1 VTQAVT
7 GEVHTETSP
16 ADHRGRPGMTQ
27 LGEAPMRSD
36 YQKMFPAGARAMA
49 ELERALRSATL
60 EPELLELVR
69 IRASQINGCT
79 YCLAMHNRD
88 ARARGEHQ
96 TRLDTLAAW
105 REAPYYTAR
114 ERAALAW
121 CEALT
126 ELPRTGA
133 PDEVYAA
140 VEAEFAQEEIAALT
154 FGIVAINGWNRL
166 AVGLRSDVLSLDGLD
181 LPDNADAAGSA

>member
-1 VTQAVT
+1 VKEDLAMRVDYHK
-7 GEVHTETSP
+7 VF
-16 ADHRGRPGMTQ
+16 PGGM
-27 LGEAPMRSD
+27 
-36 YQKMFPAGARAMA
+36 RAMA
-49 ELERALRSATL
+49 ELERAVHSATL

-69 IRASQINGCT
+69 VRASQVNGCT

-88 ARARGEHQ
+88 ARAHGEHQ
-96 TRLDTLAAW
+96 TRLDTVAAW
-105 REAPYYTAR
+105 REAPYFTAR

-126 ELPRTGA
+126 DLPRTGA

-140 VEAEFAQEEIAALT
+140 VEAEFAPEEIAALT
-154 FGIVAINGWNRL
+154 FAIVAINGWNRL

-181 LPDNADAAGSA
+181 LPDGVGPRSASGSA

>member
-1 VTQAVT
+1 
-7 GEVHTETSP
+7 
-16 ADHRGRPGMTQ
+16 
-27 LGEAPMRSD
+27 MRVD
-36 YQKMFPAGARAMA
+36 YQKTFPAGVRAMTG
-49 ELERALRSATL
+49 LEQAVRASTL
-60 EPELLELVR
+60 EPGLLELVR

-96 TRLDTLAAW
+96 TRLDTVAAW

-126 ELPRTGA
+126 ELPRAGA

-140 VEAEFAQEEIAALT
+140 VEAGFSPEEAAALT
-154 FGIVAINGWNRL
+154 FAIVAINGWNRL
-166 AVGLRSDVLSLDGLD
+166 AVGLHSDVLSLDGLE
-181 LPDNADAAGSA
+181 LPDGVAAPGRSG

>member
-1 VTQAVT
+1 MA
-7 GEVHTETSP
+7 
-16 ADHRGRPGMTQ
+16 
-27 LGEAPMRSD
+27 MRVD
-36 YQKMFPAGARAMA
+36 YRKVFPDGVRAMA
-49 ELERALRSATL
+49 ELERAVRSATL

-69 IRASQINGCT
+69 VRASQINGCT

-96 TRLDTLAAW
+96 TRLDTAAAW
-105 REAPYYTAR
+105 REAPYYTGR

-140 VEAEFAQEEIAALT
+140 VEAEFSPEEIAALT
-154 FGIVAINGWNRL
+154 FAIVAINGWNRL

-181 LPDNADAAGSA
+181 LPDGSDGSRGA

>member
-1 VTQAVT
+1 
-7 GEVHTETSP
+7 
-16 ADHRGRPGMTQ
+16 
-27 LGEAPMRSD
+27 MRVD
-36 YQKMFPAGARAMA
+36 YRNAFPAGVRAMT
-49 ELERALRSATL
+49 ELERAVRSATL

-96 TRLDTLAAW
+96 TRLDTVAAW
-105 REAPYYTAR
+105 RTAPYYTTR

-121 CEALT
+121 CETLT

-133 PDEVYAA
+133 PDHVYAL
-140 VEAEFAQEEIAALT
+140 VDAEFTGEEVAALT
-154 FGIVAINGWNRL
+154 FAIVAINGWNRL

-181 LPDNADAAGSA
+181 LPAEAAASAGQ

>member
-1 VTQAVT
+1 
-7 GEVHTETSP
+7 
-16 ADHRGRPGMTQ
+16 
-27 LGEAPMRSD
+27 MRVD
-36 YQKMFPAGARAMA
+36 YRKVFPDGLRAMA
-49 ELERALRSATL
+49 ELERAVRSAAL

-96 TRLDTLAAW
+96 TRVDTVAAW
-105 REAPYYTAR
+105 REAPYYSAR

-140 VEAEFAQEEIAALT
+140 VEAEFSPEEIAALT
-154 FGIVAINGWNRL
+154 FAIVAINGWNRL

-181 LPDNADAAGSA
+181 LPDGASGGA

>member
-1 VTQAVT
+1 MRVDYAKLFP
-7 GEVHTETSP
+7 E
-16 ADHRGRPGMTQ
+16 GM
-27 LGEAPMRSD
+27 
-36 YQKMFPAGARAMA
+36 RAMA
-49 ELERALRSATL
+49 ALERAVRSATL
-60 EPELLELVR
+60 EPELLELMR
-69 IRASQINGCT
+69 IRASQIDGCA

-96 TRLDTLAAW
+96 TRLDTVAAW
-105 REAPYYTAR
+105 EEAPYYAPR

-126 ELPRTGA
+126 ELPRAGA
-133 PDEVYAA
+133 PDDVYAA

-154 FGIVAINGWNRL
+154 FAIVAINGWNRL

-181 LPDNADAAGSA
+181 LPDSAGPRSASGSA

>member
-1 VTQAVT
+1 
-7 GEVHTETSP
+7 
-16 ADHRGRPGMTQ
+16 
-27 LGEAPMRSD
+27 MRVD
-36 YQKMFPAGARAMA
+36 YRKMFPAGARAMA
-49 ELERALRSATL
+49 ELERAVRSSSL

-88 ARARGEHQ
+88 ARARGEYQ

-105 REAPYYTAR
+105 REAPYYTVR

-126 ELPRTGA
+126 ELPRNGT
-133 PDEVYAA
+133 PDEVYTA
-140 VEAEFAQEEIAALT
+140 VGAEFSPEETAALT
-154 FGIVAINGWNRL
+154 FAIVAINSWNRL
-166 AVGLRSDVLSLDGLD
+166 AVGLRSDVMSLDGLD
-181 LPDNADAAGSA
+181 LPEGASTSGSA